1 VGVGVGLL
9 WVTLPTPEAGRVG
22 EFVIPLLMAGR
33 EARVGAQEGRE
44 GEFLISIILQLE
56 DTAMFGLHRGAWVLA
71 HLSFFLAYL

>member
-1 VGVGVGLL
+1 MGVGAGLL
-9 WVTLPTPEAGRVG
+9 WVTLPTPEAGRVE

-33 EARVGAQEGRE
+33 EARVGAQEGD
-44 GEFLISIILQLE
+44 FLISIILQLE

>member
-1 VGVGVGLL
+1 VGVGAGLL
-9 WVTLPTPEAGRVG
+9 WVTLPTPEAGRVE

-33 EARVGAQEGRE
+33 EARVGAQEGD
-44 GEFLISIILQLE
+44 FLISIILQLE

>member
-1 VGVGVGLL
+1 MGLL
-9 WVTLPTPEAGRVG
+9 WVTLPTPEAGRVV
-22 EFVIPLLMAGR
+22 EFVIPLLMAGW
-33 EARVGAQEGRE
+33 EARVGEQE